1 MSAPV
6 SNDDIIRKSSTE
18 IAATMIAQIK
28 AGKPHADD
36 RTQHAMDAYST
47 YTLRCSAFNNP
58 EWRAYGQKLQNF
70 EHNGTDT
77 WERII
82 HAASYLVDTTLEKP
96 AKKQV
101 IARFDAKTPAEKAQ
115 ATKARNKAKAK
126 AAKAAKAS

>member
-47 YTLRCSAFNNP
+47 YAARCAGFKHP
-58 EWRAYGQKLQNF
+58 EWLAYGQKLQNF

-82 HAASYLVDTTLEKP
+82 HTAAYLVDTTLEKP

-101 IARFDAKTPAEKAQ
+101 IAPFFAKTPAQKAQ
-115 ATKARNKAKAK
+115 ETKARNAAKRK
-126 AAKAAKAS
+126 AAKTKAS